1 MLAKVYSNEY
11 NETTAKRREICIKI
25 QRNAYLGEDTRR
37 METIILRGEYIKLG
51 QALKAAGMVESGVE
65 AKEVIQEGLVMVNGE
80 TDTRRGRKLY
90 GGDIVLFDGEEI
102 RIEG

>member
-11 NETTAKRREICIKI
+11 NKTTAERREICIKI